1 MLDNYP
7 MDEEIYDRR
16 FFMKENLLLA
26 VPASFE
32 SNKAAQAW
40 GMTSDDIKQNVHMR
54 PEVYGVALKL
64 FEQDP
69 FLMLRPTMIQE
80 NGWRQSV
87 NGPDLCRVWRL
98 RWIRFCLFWHIQNG
112 RWGSRL

>member
-1 MLDNYP
+1 MTGG
-7 MDEEIYDRR
+7 
-16 FFMKENLLLA
+16 FMENLLLA

-69 FLMLRPTMIQE
+69 FLMLRAHNDTRRKNRWKQSAEASGLLPRVAFKMDQILSILAYTEQE
-80 NGWRQSV
+80 M
-87 NGPDLCRVWRL
+87 
-98 RWIRFCLFWHIQNG
+98 
-112 RWGSRL
+112 GSRL